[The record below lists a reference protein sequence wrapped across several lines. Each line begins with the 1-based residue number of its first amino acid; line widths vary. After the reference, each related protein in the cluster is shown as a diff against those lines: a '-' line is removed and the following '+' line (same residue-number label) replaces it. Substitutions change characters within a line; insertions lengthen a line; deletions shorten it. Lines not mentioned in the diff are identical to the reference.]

1 MSTLTITALV
11 EEYLAFRRKLGF
23 TLKSEGR
30 ELRSFARYAEQ
41 TGHKGGITAEL
52 AVRWA
57 QLPATAD
64 RIYWAR
70 RLGII
75 TRLARHL
82 LASDPSTEV
91 PDPGFLGS
99 SHRRREPHIYSEA
112 ELTELLRAAARLW
125 PSSGLRPKTYTT
137 LFGLLASTGL
147 RIAEALRLTRDEVD
161 LDTGVLTV
169 TETKFHKSRLVP
181 LHATTTTALRCY
193 AEHRDRFCPLPR
205 ASTFFLSDTGIPVKY
220 RRVNDAIV
228 KLRRGLGWTA
238 DDGRRLPTIHDLR
251 HTFACRRLL
260 GWYEEGADV
269 NLKMPALSTYLGHVR
284 VSDTYWYLSAIPELM
299 ARAAARF
306 ERAAGGG
313 Q

>member
-1 MSTLTITALV
+1 MSTLTMTAMV

-30 ELRSFARYAEQ
+30 ELRSFARYADQ
-41 TGHKGGITAEL
+41 AGHEGGITAEL

-57 QLPATAD
+57 RLPATAD
-64 RIYWAR
+64 PIYWAR

-75 TRLARHL
+75 TRLAKHL

-91 PDPGFLGS
+91 PDAGVLGS
-99 SHRRREPHIYSEA
+99 SHRRREPHIYSGP
-112 ELTELLRAAARLW
+112 ELTELLRAAAKLW
-125 PSSGLRPKTYTT
+125 PSSGLRPKTYTA

-161 LDTGVLTV
+161 LDAGVLTV
-169 TETKFHKSRLVP
+169 SETKFHKSRLVP
-181 LHATTTTALRCY
+181 LHPTTTTALRRY
-193 AEHRDRFCPLPR
+193 AEHRDRFCPLPQ
-205 ASTFFLSDTGIPVKY
+205 ASTFFLSDAGIPVKY

-228 KLRRGLGWTA
+228 KLRRRLGWTA

-299 ARAAARF
+299 ARASARF
-306 ERAAGGG
+306 EKAAGGG